1 MRDGTLQILRMR
13 SKKYS
18 CYKRYDDGD
27 IAYNFVKD
35 IILDPDNITNL
46 YRHSRVGWGEFLV
59 EEYGCMLFTEKQ
71 QMAYNYHRFRNM
83 TLYCMC
89 DMDYQIEE
97 IIKPAIY
104 YYGDDDNIPSYY
116 DVDCLKDYN
125 DIEIFNLFALLIADR
140 IIDKNWLHIENILN
154 TIQ

>member
-1 MRDGTLQILRMR
+1 MGEGTLQISRMK

-18 CYKRYDDGD
+18 CYKRCDYEIVAYD
-27 IAYNFVKD
+27 FVRD
-35 IILDPDNITNL
+35 IILDADNITNL

-104 YYGDDDNIPSYY
+104 YYAEDYNIPSYY

-125 DIEIFNLFALLIADR
+125 NIEIFNLFALLIADR
-140 IIDKNWLHIENILN
+140 IIDKNWLYIENILN